1 MQKDIPLTA
10 ESYAIASF
18 QLAVS
23 LQNAL
28 IDKGLLTRMEVIR
41 SIDNSL
47 QLIEE
52 PEAGSIVLLRD
63 IIEGLRNPSAEII
76 KLKP

>member
-1 MQKDIPLTA
+1 MSEDNLVTA

-28 IDKGLLTRMEVIR
+28 IEKGILSRMEVIR

-52 PEAGSIVLLRD
+52 PDAGSIVLLRD
-63 IIEGLRNPSAEII
+63 IVEGLRNPSAEII